1 MPDPSPS
8 RTNVLLIGG
17 GGREHALALRLAQ
30 SPNLG
35 ELWTSHPSNPGL
47 AAIAKPVD
55 VPVDARELYRLEQF
69 CQKKAIGLV
78 VIGPEDP
85 LAEGFADRLASPSTL
100 VFGPSAAGAR
110 LESDKAWC
118 KQLLRAASIPT
129 ADARA
134 FSDFDAACQHLESRA
149 SDDEDVAIA
158 LERFATLRDA
168 SLRRKLI
175 DAMVRVGKARLASQ
189 PIAAADI
196 TLLKNSAHFKDQFR
210 DVPKEQQPDAAA
222 IAAQCVPL
230 AQAYVRTRPDLP
242 VIKASGLAKGKG
254 VVVPD
259 TLEQAVLTLERM
271 LVKREFGPAGSKVL
285 IEERLEGSEVSVM
298 AITDGST
305 LLMLPPC
312 QDHKRLGDNDT
323 GPNTGGMGAFCPS
336 ARVDDEFMQRVERD
350 ILIPTLDALRRDDID
365 YRGVLY
371 AGIMLTPGGPK
382 VLEFNARFGDPET
395 QPLMARLDA
404 DLLDILL
411 HAARGTLDQAHVR
424 WDPRPACT
432 VVLASEGY
440 PEKPRTGRVITGLDE
455 AAAVENATI
464 HHAGT
469 KRDGSEI
476 LTDGGRVLGVT
487 ALGATLADARQTAY
501 RAADQI
507 RFDGKVMRRD
517 IAIDARPTP
526 RRPKATTA

>member
-69 CQKKAIGLV
+69 CQKRSIGLV

-85 LAEGFADRLASPSTL
+85 LAEGFADRLASPTTL
-100 VFGPSAAGAR
+100 VFGPTAAGAR

-158 LERFATLRDA
+158 VERFATLRDA
-168 SLRRKLI
+168 ALRRKLI

-189 PIAAADI
+189 PIAASDI
-196 TLLKNSAHFKDQFR
+196 TLLKNSAHFKDLFR
-210 DVPKEQQPDAAA
+210 DQAPDAAA
-222 IAAQCVPL
+222 IAAHCVPL
-230 AQAYVRTRPDLP
+230 AQAYARVRPDLP

-259 TLEQAVLTLERM
+259 TLEQAVLALERM
-271 LVKREFGPAGSKVL
+271 LVKREFGPAGAKVL
-285 IEERLEGSEVSVM
+285 IEERLEGPEVSVL

-336 ARVDDEFMQRVERD
+336 PRVDDDLLQRVERD

-411 HAARGTLDQAHVR
+411 HAARGTLDHAHAR

-432 VVLASEGY
+432 IVLASQGY

-455 AAAVENATI
+455 AAAIQNATI

-469 KRDGSEI
+469 RREGNDI
-476 LTDGGRVLGVT
+476 LTAGGRVLGVT
-487 ALGATLADARQTAY
+487 ALGDTLADARHTAY
-501 RAADQI
+501 RAADLI
-507 RFDGKVMRRD
+507 NFEGKLMRRD
-517 IAIDARPTP
+517 IALHTPTP
-526 RRPKATTA
+526 PRRTRQPTP